1 MRRRPTAALPRR
13 ARRLSVTA
21 ALLLASACRETLD
34 PAIDVA
40 TAPPQELVV
49 ALEPARIAC
58 SVGQTTTVTA
68 TVSGG
73 RAGAPTVSFS
83 ATDSGAVVTAA
94 TGATATVRCAA
105 PGTTTVTATAVD
117 GAQRGTTTLSVQVM
131 RPQTLVLFATPKL
144 LADFANPD
152 ADVARFLD
160 HYAPLT
166 SRAAETI
173 LILAVGN
180 SQHVLTYRGPAYWR
194 DTVEWA
200 RYTEGKPVP
209 RFDRVMTYDH
219 IAAIVRAFRRHAA
232 ATRVKLKVFDQV
244 DPGNEFTYETFKYN
258 RHPECMDFRWES
270 YDVRRRLRADAHV
283 YASAPNGIAE
293 GTSCGAFLVD
303 QADHYLRDLGFDGIL
318 YGNQFGTRGRWLP
331 DNGPG
336 YSLEEANGIREFLAY
351 SRRVFGA
358 RGLMWFDSYNNV
370 RVERETFSFP
380 SDGYRFFDYV
390 IASGFCVITD
400 TERYA
405 DNLASKL
412 ALSTGG
418 ADAPRVLATLDYVDP
433 WYTYNSMTAFP
444 GESARLEQIAI
455 ANRMR
460 IDGVVF
466 FANDELG
473 NPVPR
478 VLIDAFASRFYDA
491 P

>member
-1 MRRRPTAALPRR
+1 MRRRTSPAAPRR
-13 ARRLSVTA
+13 ARRLSVIA
-21 ALLLASACRETLD
+21 ALLLAGISGACRD
-34 PAIDVA
+34 A
-40 TAPPQELVV
+40 TGTDDASELSI
-49 ALEPARIAC
+49 ALAPARIAC
-58 SVGQTTTVTA
+58 AVGDTAVVSA
-68 TVSGG
+68 TVANTSSE
-73 RAGAPTVSFS
+73 APTITFAASD
-83 ATDSGAVVTAA
+83 AGTVVAA
-94 TGATATVRCAA
+94 TGATARVRCAA
-105 PGTTTVTATAVD
+105 SGTTTVTVTAAD
-117 GAQRGTTTLSVQVM
+117 GARRGQATLPVQVM
-131 RPQTLVLFATPKL
+131 RPQTLVLFATPKIL
-144 LADFANPD
+144 SDFASPD
-152 ADVARFLD
+152 ADVARFLA

-166 SRAAETI
+166 SRAAKTI

-180 SQHVLTYRGPAYWR
+180 SQHVLTYRGAAYR
-194 DTVEWA
+194 GDRVEWA

-209 RFDRVMTYDH
+209 RFDRALTYDQ
-219 IAAIVRAFRRHAA
+219 IAAIVRAFRARAA
-232 ATRVKLKVFDQV
+232 VTGVTLEVYDQV
-244 DPGNEFTYETFKYN
+244 DPGNEFTFETFKYN

-270 YDVRRRLRADAHV
+270 YDVRRRLRRDDHV
-283 YASAPNGIAE
+283 YASAPQGIAE

-336 YSLEEANGIREFLAY
+336 YSMAEADGIREFLDY
-351 SRRVFGA
+351 SRRVYGD

-380 SDGYRFFDYV
+380 ADGYRYFDYL

-412 ALSTGG
+412 ALPNG
-418 ADAPRVLATLDYVDP
+418 PRVLATLDYVDP
-433 WYTYNSMTAFP
+433 WYTYNSMTAYP

-455 ANRMR
+455 ANRTR

-466 FANDELG
+466 FANDEVG

-478 VLIDAFASRFYDA
+478 ALVESFATRFYGAD
-491 P
+491 